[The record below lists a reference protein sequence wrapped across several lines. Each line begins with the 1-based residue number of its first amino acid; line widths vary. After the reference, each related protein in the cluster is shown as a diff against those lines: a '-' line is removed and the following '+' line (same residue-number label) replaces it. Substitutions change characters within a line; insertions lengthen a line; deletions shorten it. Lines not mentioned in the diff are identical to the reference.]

1 MGSNPAEEDN
11 RFLITMN
18 VCSMTSFRGEIKP
31 LVPCHKILQ
40 HVKERYMHERLVNK
54 FHGHNAPSF
63 SALLPD
69 VSAGYCQ
76 GCLVD
81 ESGVIRTQ
89 IRMHNRS
96 ETVAVLGTPCT
107 IPPRNSNSGS
117 YVCKPYIRTP
127 CLCTSALVKQRVDM

>member
-1 MGSNPAEEDN
+1 MGSNLAEEDN

-18 VCSMTSFRGEIKP
+18 ICSMTSFRGKIKP

-54 FHGHNAPSF
+54 FHGHYVPSF

-76 GCLVD
+76 GRLVD
-81 ESGVIRTQ
+81 ESGVIR
-89 IRMHNRS
+89 MHNRS
-96 ETVAVLGTPCT
+96 EMVAVLGTPCA

-117 YVCKPYIRTP
+117 YVCKPYICTP